1 MHTLIYTCSIHM
13 YLPSAH
19 TPHTNMHIHA
29 HTNALRCTLMRAH
42 RRTRTHMHTCMGTHV
57 HTHWDVSFPP
67 PWRLRGLQGNRSH
80 VPTGEKGALPTGA
93 PDSPLNPSPPGG
105 PGARLLPGA
114 QEGCPPA
121 AFSLEK
127 PAPTGGFHP
136 PPRAPATTCT
146 AGPCALGE
154 AHLCPRPHS
163 KGSQGRAAHPY
174 WMHGRRVE
182 PTTSALVV
190 VLASTL
196 PAELWRGPGA

>member
-1 MHTLIYTCSIHM
+1 MEAPGLSDTAGKGWAEGPGLFGAVRGDGAPEPWATPMHTLIYTCSIHM

-42 RRTRTHMHTCMGTHV
+42 RRTRTHMHICMGTHV

-80 VPTGEKGALPTGA
+80 VPTGEKDALPTGA

-136 PPRAPATTCT
+136 PP
-146 AGPCALGE
+146 
-154 AHLCPRPHS
+154 
-163 KGSQGRAAHPY
+163 
-174 WMHGRRVE
+174 
-182 PTTSALVV
+182 
-190 VLASTL
+190 
-196 PAELWRGPGA
+196 